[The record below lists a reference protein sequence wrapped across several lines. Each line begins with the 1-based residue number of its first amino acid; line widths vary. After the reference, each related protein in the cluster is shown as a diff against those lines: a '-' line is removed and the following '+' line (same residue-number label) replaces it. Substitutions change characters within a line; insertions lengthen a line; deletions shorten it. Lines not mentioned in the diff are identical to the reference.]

1 MMKQTASLPAGD
13 LSLFCSQAA
22 LLLKSGIP
30 LDDGLQAIGET
41 MPEGGKRILSQVEEE
56 YQKNYSLEAALENA
70 KVFPDYLVRM
80 VGIGERS
87 GKLEEVLE
95 ALSAYYDRDS
105 RMKDQIRRAVLYP
118 MVSVCAMA
126 VVVAVLVWK
135 VLPIFEEVLESL
147 GGSAGM
153 LSGLGPGL
161 GIGVLVFLG
170 LLILAAAA
178 SAILVKA
185 GKGGWLRR
193 MFSRIGPVRRTLEKV
208 SASRFASV
216 LSMLLS
222 SGYQIEE
229 ALEFLPAILPDRDS
243 AEKVRRISQRMGEG
257 ETLPEAIQEE
267 GIFPGLYSRMVAIGF
282 RTGAMDTVMEKL
294 AGIYE
299 EEADNAI
306 QSLIGTLEPLLV
318 GVLSAAVGIILFS
331 VMLPLL
337 GIMSSIG

>member
-1 MMKQTASLPAGD
+1 MKQKETLAAGD

-22 LLLKSGIP
+22 LLVKSGIP
-30 LDDGLQAIGET
+30 LDDGLSAIGET
-41 MPEGGKRILSQVEEE
+41 MPEEGKKLLAQVESDYHE
-56 YQKNYSLEAALENA
+56 QYSLELALDNA
-70 KVFPDYLVRM
+70 GVFPDYLVKM

-95 ALSAYYDRDS
+95 ALSVYYDRDS
-105 RMKDQIRRAVLYP
+105 RMKTQIRQAVFYP

-126 VVVAVLVWK
+126 IVVAVLVWK

-147 GGSAGM
+147 GGSVGV

-161 GIGVLVFLG
+161 GIGVLIFLG
-170 LLILAAAA
+170 LLILCAAV
-178 SAILVKA
+178 SVILIKT
-185 GKGGWLRR
+185 GHGGWLWKI
-193 MFSRIGPVRRTLEKV
+193 FARIRPVQHVMKKI

-229 ALEFLPAILPDRDS
+229 ALEFLPAILPDKES
-243 AEKVRRISQRMGEG
+243 AEKVSRISKRMAEG
-257 ETLPEAIQEE
+257 ESLPDAIQAEQ
-267 GIFPGLYSRMVAIGF
+267 IFPGLYSRMVAIGF
-282 RTGAMDTVMEKL
+282 RTGAMDTVMAKL
-294 AGIYE
+294 AEIYE
-299 EEADNAI
+299 DDADHAV
-306 QSLIGTLEPLLV
+306 QSLIGVLEPLLV
-318 GVLSAAVGIILFS
+318 GILSAAVGVILFS

>member
-1 MMKQTASLPAGD
+1 MMKQTASLPVGD

-170 LLILAAAA
+170 LLILGAAA

-193 MFSRIGPVRRTLEKV
+193 TFSRIGPVRRTLEKV

>member
-1 MMKQTASLPAGD
+1 
-13 LSLFCSQAA
+13 
-22 LLLKSGIP
+22 
-30 LDDGLQAIGET
+30 

-170 LLILAAAA
+170 LLILGAAA

-193 MFSRIGPVRRTLEKV
+193 TFSRIGPVRRTLEKV